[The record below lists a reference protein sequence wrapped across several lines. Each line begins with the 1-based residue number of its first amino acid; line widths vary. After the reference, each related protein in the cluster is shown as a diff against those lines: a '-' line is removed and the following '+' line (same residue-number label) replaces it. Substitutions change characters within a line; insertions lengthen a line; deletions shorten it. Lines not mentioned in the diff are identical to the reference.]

1 MAWVQLGMNSARM
14 MTIGVVR
21 ALGWPQ
27 GSRGL
32 CSGGNTL
39 SPTYLPAEAGEPWT
53 NGGRGLKAG
62 CQFVYGLKTL
72 IPARGCSVEAERPQ
86 LCLSSSGRTWE
97 AISELEQQGIA
108 EDP

>member
-1 MAWVQLGMNSARM
+1 MAWVQLGMNSAR

-62 CQFVYGLKTL
+62 CQFVYGLKGQGAHSRKGL
-72 IPARGCSVEAERPQ
+72 
-86 LCLSSSGRTWE
+86 LSGSGAAAALPVKFRQST
-97 AISELEQQGIA
+97 GGHF
-108 EDP
+108 